1 MSFLAYPP
9 PRYSGLTGRVS
20 ARYRPVHTPPDVVAG
35 REGDGPVEA
44 RQRLHYLATGADTG
58 GEFGLYRVDMPPH
71 GPGPDLHFHRGISE
85 SFFVLSGSVALHNGQ
100 QWVDAAPGDFLYVP
114 VGGLHA
120 FRNTTDEPASMLL
133 LFAPGAPREG
143 YFEGLREVE
152 DMTEE
157 QRREFFLVH
166 DNHWV

>member
-9 PRYSGLTGRVS
+9 PRYAGMTGQVS
-20 ARYRPVHTPPDVVAG
+20 ARYRPVHTPPDLVAG
-35 REGDGPVEA
+35 RDTDGPVEQ
-44 RQRLHYLATGADTG
+44 RQRLHYLATTAGTG
-58 GEFGLYRVDMPPH
+58 GEFGLYRVDMPPQGA
-71 GPGPDLHFHRGISE
+71 GPALHFHRGISE

-100 QWVDAAPGDFLYVP
+100 QWLETTPGDFLYVP

-120 FRNTTDEPASMLL
+120 FRNTTDAPASMLL

-143 YFEGLREVE
+143 YFEGLSEVQE
-152 DMTEE
+152 MSEE
-157 QRREFFLVH
+157 QRREFFLLH